1 MWVIVDAGIL
11 NVALEC
17 LRRDAKSGQAVRAEI
32 AAELE
37 KTCHSVPECFAP
49 NPDTKIKVSDK

>member
-1 MWVIVDAGIL
+1 MWIIVDAGIL

-17 LRRDAKSGQAVRAEI
+17 LRRDAKSGQAVRGEI

-37 KTCHSVPECFAP
+37 KTCHTVPECFEPSPSTKLPEAP
-49 NPDTKIKVSDK
+49 E